1 MKAIVQND
9 YGSPDVLEL
18 KEIDKPVVKD
28 DEVLVRV
35 HAAALHAGDY
45 FAMRGVPF
53 AVRLAVGL
61 PKPRRIMFRDSMWQ
75 GTLRRSAR
83 T

>member
-1 MKAIVQND
+1 MKAIVYYK

-35 HAAALHAGDY
+35 QAASIHAGDWLTVRGQPY
-45 FAMRGVPF
+45 F
-53 AVRLAVGL
+53 VRMGTGCSS
-61 PKPRRIMFRDSMWQ
+61 RRTMLRERMWQ